1 MALTVP
7 TRIMWTFDDGVR
19 DAISASYALLRED
32 KYEEFL
38 ASVPETLAKLRDLNS
53 KRVRSTIANIF

>member
-1 MALTVP
+1 MLEDHGFDRP
-7 TRIMWTFDDGVR
+7 TRIMWTFDDAVR

-38 ASVPETLAKLRDLNS
+38 ASVPETLANC
-53 KRVRSTIANIF
+53 VI

>member
-1 MALTVP
+1 MDLIP

-19 DAISASYALLRED
+19 DAISASHALLHED

-38 ASVPETLAKLRDLNS
+38 ASVPETLAKLS
-53 KRVRSTIANIF
+53 KTEF